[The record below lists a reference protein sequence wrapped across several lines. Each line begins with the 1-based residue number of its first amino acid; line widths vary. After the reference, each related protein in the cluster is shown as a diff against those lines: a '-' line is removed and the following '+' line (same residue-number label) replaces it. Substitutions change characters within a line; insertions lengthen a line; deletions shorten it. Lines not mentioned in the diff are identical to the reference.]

1 MSQSQQGVILIKMS
15 DGKPQMVVDN
25 RTYVTA
31 KLLPL
36 ICHCDSVTCN
46 FV

>member
-36 ICHCDSVTCN
+36 IYHCDTATSN